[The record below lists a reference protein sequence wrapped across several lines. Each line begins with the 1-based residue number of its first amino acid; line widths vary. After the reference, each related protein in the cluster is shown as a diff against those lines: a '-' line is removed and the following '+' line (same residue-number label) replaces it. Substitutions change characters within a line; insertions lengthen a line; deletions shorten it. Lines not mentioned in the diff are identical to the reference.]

1 MTTINSTYIAELA
14 PVASDARG
22 ADRKAEVIERRIEAR
37 NASEATQ
44 DALALAAKVSAEYG
58 RPYGV
63 ADVYGA

>member
-1 MTTINSTYIAELA
+1 MTRINSAYIAELA

-37 NASEATQ
+37 NTSEATQ
-44 DALALAAKVSAEYG
+44 DALALAAEVSAEYG

-63 ADVYGA
+63 ADVYGV

>member
-1 MTTINSTYIAELA
+1 MTRINSTYIAELA

-22 ADRKAEVIERRIEAR
+22 AARRAEVIERRIEAR

-44 DALALAAKVSAEYG
+44 VALALAAKVSAEYG
-58 RPYGV
+58 RAYGV